1 MNYYIGQRFG
11 KVVVIGEEKY
21 EKNRKYV
28 KVKCDCGKTK
38 YLRTDQLKKA
48 KSCGC
53 LNKNSYGMLS
63 KDYEK
68 LYGVWSNMRKRCYN
82 PKSERYYSYG
92 EKGICICEKWKN
104 DFHSFADWCLENG
117 WNPKLSIERIDVH
130 KNYCPEN
137 CTFIT
142 MKEQARNKTSNVLI
156 TKNGETRCATEWGEL
171 LGINP
176 KSIMARIYRG
186 YNDPNVIL
194 FQGDLRELRRASSG
208 K

>member
-11 KVVVIGEEKY
+11 KVVIIGEEKY

-38 YLRTDQLKKA
+38 YVRTDQLKKA

-53 LNKNSYGMLS
+53 LNKN
-63 KDYEK
+63 
-68 LYGVWSNMRKRCYN
+68 
-82 PKSERYYSYG
+82 SYG

-194 FQGDLRELRRASSG
+194 FQGDLRELRRSSNG